1 MKRRRFLQSSSVLAS
16 SLLAGTSIAR
26 GQSQTQKAESVR
38 RGLPNLLFI
47 LTDQQRRDT
56 MKAYGNARIKTPNLN
71 RLAAQACV
79 FDRPYVT
86 QPVCSPSRGSL
97 LTGLYPHTH
106 GTTTNNID
114 LDSQVSVLVEMLR
127 PREYVSAW
135 YGKWHLG
142 DEIFKQ
148 RGFDFFESTED
159 AYYAEHWSK
168 DRDHNARSGYH
179 DFLVKAGIQPDTP
192 QGHSRDLANRVP
204 KELSKPAFLARKGI
218 EFLEAQRSRPFVLYL
233 SFLDPHT
240 PFNSVNDHLYSPA
253 EMEVPDTF
261 YEKLDETVLERTKS
275 GRKHFDAGT
284 YPNYEHIIDT
294 AEDLKRVKAR
304 YWGKVTLVDEMVGRV
319 LDHLTRLE
327 LSQNTIVVFT
337 SEHGDM
343 MGDHRLLFKG
353 LMYEESA
360 TVPLLLK
367 LPAQKQSLRI
377 SKPVSHIDLVP
388 TLLDLMGQPI
398 PVWLQ
403 GKSWSPYLLQGTQPP
418 DQDVIVEW
426 NEAGP
431 GDVRSSDLLRM
442 MVTPDGWKMSVE
454 ADSRGELYNL
464 AVDPRERT
472 NLFYRDESIATIQ
485 QLVLR
490 INRWQRST
498 GDSPLRFDSSRWRQ
512 HRSQISAAGR

>member
-1 MKRRRFLQSSSVLAS
+1 
-16 SLLAGTSIAR
+16 
-26 GQSQTQKAESVR
+26 
-38 RGLPNLLFI
+38 
-47 LTDQQRRDT
+47 
-56 MKAYGNARIKTPNLN
+56 MKAYGNDKIKTPNFN
-71 RLAAQACV
+71 GLAAKSCV

-86 QPVCSPSRGSL
+86 QPVCSPSRASL

-106 GTTTNNID
+106 GITTNNIA
-114 LDSQVSVLVEMLR
+114 LDSQVPVLVEMLR
-127 PREYVSAW
+127 PREVVSAW

-159 AYYAEHWSK
+159 AYYAKHWSK
-168 DRDHNARSGYH
+168 ERDPKARSGYH

-192 QGHSRDLANRVP
+192 EGHSRELANRVP

-240 PFNSVNDHLYSPA
+240 PFNSVNDHLYPLA
-253 EMEVPDTF
+253 EMEVPATF
-261 YEKLDETVLERTKS
+261 HEKLDPTVLAKTIS
-275 GRKHFDAGT
+275 GRALFDAGT

-294 AEDLKRVKAR
+294 AEDLKSVKAR

-319 LDHLTRLE
+319 LDHLSKLGLTE
-327 LSQNTIVVFT
+327 DTIVVFT

-367 LPAQKQSLRI
+367 LPAQKQSLKI

-388 TLLDLMGQPI
+388 TLLDLMNQPL
-398 PVWLQ
+398 PAWLQ
-403 GKSWSPYLLQGTQPP
+403 GNSWSPYLLQGSQPP
-418 DQDVIVEW
+418 DRDVIVEW

-431 GDVRSSDLLRM
+431 ETDRSADLLRM
-442 MVTPDGWKMSVE
+442 IATPDGWKMTVNYS
-454 ADSRGELYNL
+454 SQGELYNL
-464 AVDPRERT
+464 TEDPKERT
-472 NLFYRDESIATIQ
+472 NLFYQDRSLDMIER
-485 QLVLR
+485 LVRR

-498 GDSPLRFDSSRWRQ
+498 GDSLLTFDTSRWRQ
-512 HRSQISAAGR
+512 HRNQISAAAG